1 MGYMPRDRQEEDAL
15 DMYRLLDLSGDFLLA
30 LGQIVGPECRM
41 HPRMAESVKA
51 IREALDGLEG
61 DAQGLLDRYD
71 PDREMQATARR
82 ERAMAL
88 LAQAKAILP
97 DRNPDN
103 LTTSRP
109 TLPAQAA
116 E

>member
-15 DMYRLLDLSGDFLLA
+15 DMYRIISLSGEFLLA
-30 LGQIVGPECRM
+30 LGKIVGVECRM
-41 HPRMAESVKA
+41 HPRMAESMKA
-51 IREALDGLEG
+51 IRNALDDLEG
-61 DAQGLLDRYD
+61 NAQGLLDRYD
-71 PDREMQATARR
+71 PDRLLENTARR

-97 DRNPDN
+97 DRDPDHA
-103 LTTSRP
+103 TTRRRA
-109 TLPAQAA
+109 PAAA